1 MVFFPGKTEL
11 QRGISHVM
19 PQGRTPTLRARGT
32 PEIGGDVGPELC
44 GCLLLRYLSQ
54 GHHLLL
60 GRCRWSAGLQAKAG
74 AGDVRDEQH
83 IPFLGTSLPHTPLST
98 PRPTPPV
105 PSPSDP
111 EGLLSQHDV
120 SCILQQP
127 QAIVLPN
134 NNSSLSLLGELLIM
148 GKSSLALWAVISL
161 HAPP

>member
-1 MVFFPGKTEL
+1 MGFFPGKTEL

-19 PQGRTPTLRARGT
+19 PRGCTPTLRARGT

-60 GRCRWSAGLQAKAG
+60 GRCRQSAGLQAKAG

-98 PRPTPPV
+98 LH
-105 PSPSDP
+105 PSPYSISTQSIRSRRSP
-111 EGLLSQHDV
+111 E
-120 SCILQQP
+120 P
-127 QAIVLPN
+127 AR
-134 NNSSLSLLGELLIM
+134 SLM
-148 GKSSLALWAVISL
+148 
-161 HAPP
+161 HPPAAASNRASK